1 MGLLSD
7 RLVPEGC
14 LAMAPRNN
22 AVGEC
27 VKAIS
32 NLYAC
37 TLESIQDLTTANEQI
52 C

>member
-27 VKAIS
+27 VKAII
-32 NLYAC
+32 AC
-37 TLESIQDLTTANEQI
+37 TLESIQDLTTANEQL